1 MVLKM
6 KYEKLIT
13 QKKILITGGAGFV
26 GSHLAK
32 TLSKNNT
39 IYVID
44 NYFTG
49 NKNNHVDGVNYIN
62 SETSK
67 IFLLY
72 KDIPLDYIYH
82 LGEYSRVEQSYEDI
96 QLVMNYNMYP
106 FFEVLRLANAHR
118 SKLIYSGSSTKFSHN
133 LDVVES
139 PYSFTKR
146 INTELLVKYANWFKI
161 KYAITYFYNVYGS
174 NEISN
179 GKYATVIA
187 KFLSFKKHG
196 AKFLPIT
203 KPGTQRRRFTHVDD
217 IINGLLIVGKKG
229 VGDDFGIGSDKSYN
243 MIDIANL
250 LNMKIKFQP
259 AKKGNRLN
267 AYLRTQKTKNLGWKP
282 YKNLKD
288 YLIQEIQIGI
298 DKS

>member
-1 MVLKM
+1 MN
-6 KYEKLIT
+6 YDKLIIN
-13 QKKILITGGAGFV
+13 KKILITGGAGFV
-26 GSHLAK
+26 GSHLAQRFYRNGNK
-32 TLSKNNT
+32 VFVL
-39 IYVID
+39 D

-49 NKNNHVDGVNYIN
+49 KKSNHVRGVSYHKG
-62 SETSK
+62 ET
-67 IFLLY
+67 
-72 KDIPLDYIYH
+72 KDIYRLFHKAKPFDYIYH

-96 QLVMNYNMYP
+96 HLVMKYNMYP
-106 FFEVLRLANAHR
+106 FFEVLRLANAHQ

-161 KYAITYFYNVYGS
+161 KYAITYFYNVYGP

-203 KPGTQRRRFTHVDD
+203 KPGNQRRRFTHVDD
-217 IINGLLIVGKKG
+217 IINGLLLVGKKG
-229 VGDDFGIGSDKSYN
+229 VGDDYGIGADKSYN

-259 AKKGNRLN
+259 SKKGNRLN
-267 AYLRTQKTKNLGWKP
+267 ATLRTKKTKDLGWKP
-282 YKNLKD
+282 HKNLKD
-288 YLIQEIQIGI
+288 YLFQEIQISNA
-298 DKS
+298 KS